1 MRNNKSMGRR
11 IIIFVFMLIA
21 ISSLSLKMTATDY
34 ENITDELGIDFNDV
48 DAGDA
53 EAFLKDNEVDISNP
67 ETVANIS
74 AGSLLNYIAS
84 AFKSAIK
91 KPAKVFICV
100 LVISLMNEVVIS
112 VSRHSEI
119 YSEVFTLICF
129 LCIVP
134 MIISS
139 FTVMIDVM
147 NSQETFMSSY
157 TPVFAAITAASG
169 NTAGAG
175 AYNALVLYASEAVSL
190 IAGQILKPIL
200 VCMLVM
206 SCTQAINPDLP
217 NLTGTLKKAMTYIVG
232 VVMIVFVGVIGLQT
246 TVGRTGNGLLLRAG
260 KYLVS
265 SFVPLIGMSLSESY
279 QAVSQSL
286 GTLRSAVGALGMVI
300 IVLILAVPIISMCVY
315 RFTFI
320 ILDWTCSITGS
331 YRLSALMRGIG
342 DVYSLGVTLLL
353 IYALMFLISTGMII
367 LIGSE
372 AYI

>member
-1 MRNNKSMGRR
+1 MGRK
-11 IIIFVFMLIA
+11 IIILVFMFTTFI
-21 ISSLSLKMTATDY
+21 SLSLKVTATDY
-34 ENITDELGIDFNDV
+34 ESIADELGIDFNKV
-48 DAGDA
+48 EAGDA
-53 EAFLKDNEVDISNP
+53 EDFLENNDVDISNP
-67 ETVANIS
+67 ETVVNIS
-74 AGSLLNYIAS
+74 AGSLLSYFAS
-84 AFKSAIK
+84 AFKSAIR
-91 KPAKVFICV
+91 KPVKVFICV
-100 LVISLMNEVVIS
+100 LVISLVSEVVTS
-112 VSRHSEI
+112 VSQRTGI
-119 YSEVFTLICF
+119 YGEVFTLICF

-139 FTVMIDVM
+139 FTDMIEVMS
-147 NSQETFMSSY
+147 SQQTFMSSY
-157 TPVFAAITAASG
+157 IPIFAAITAVSG

-175 AYNALVLYASEAVSL
+175 AYNALVLYASEAVTV
-190 IAGQILKPIL
+190 IAGQVLKPIL

-206 SCTQAINPDLP
+206 SCTQAVNPDLP

-232 VVMIVFVGVIGLQT
+232 VIMIVFVGVIGLQT

-320 ILDWTCSITGS
+320 ILDWVCSITGS

-342 DVYSLGVTLLL
+342 DVYSLGVTLLM

-367 LIGSE
+367 IIGSE

>member
-1 MRNNKSMGRR
+1 MGRK
-11 IIIFVFMLIA
+11 IIILAFMFMTFT
-21 ISSLSLKMTATDY
+21 SLSLRVTATDY
-34 ENITDELGIDFNDV
+34 ENIADELGIDFNEV
-48 DAGDA
+48 EAGDA
-53 EAFLKDNEVDISNP
+53 EDFLKDNDVDISNP
-67 ETVANIS
+67 ETITNIS
-74 AGSLLNYIAS
+74 AGSLLNFIAS

-91 KPAKVFICV
+91 KPAKVFISV
-100 LVISLMNEVVIS
+100 LAISLLSEVVMS
-112 VSRHSEI
+112 VSRRSGI

-129 LCIVP
+129 LCVVP
-134 MIISS
+134 MVISS
-139 FTVMIDVM
+139 FTEMIDVM
-147 NSQETFMSSY
+147 RTQQIFMSSY
-157 TPVFAAITAASG
+157 IPIFAAITAASG

-190 IAGQILKPIL
+190 IAGQVLKPIL

-217 NLTGTLKKAMTYIVG
+217 NLTGTLKKALTYIVG
-232 VVMIVFVGVIGLQT
+232 VIMIIFVGVIGLQT
-246 TVGRTGNGLLLRAG
+246 TVGRAGNGLLLRAG

-300 IVLILAVPIISMCVY
+300 IVLILAVPIISMCIY

-320 ILDWTCSITGS
+320 ILDWVCSITGS

-342 DVYSLGVTLLL
+342 DVYSLGVTLLM

-372 AYI
+372 VYI